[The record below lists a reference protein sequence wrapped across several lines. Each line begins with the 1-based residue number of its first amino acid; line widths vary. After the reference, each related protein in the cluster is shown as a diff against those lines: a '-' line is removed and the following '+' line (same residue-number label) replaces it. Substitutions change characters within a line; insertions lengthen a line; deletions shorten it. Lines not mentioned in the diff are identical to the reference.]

1 MGGDAPEA
9 LGRVISRGLC
19 HVSSLLR
26 LIDDGVFQLLRRF
39 V

>member
-9 LGRVISRGLC
+9 LGRVISSGVC
-19 HVSSLLR
+19 HVSSVLR
-26 LIDDGVFQLLRRF
+26 LIDDRVLQLLRRF